1 VESGGGLHPEGEDN
15 DESWPVM
22 SGWRVCATLAV
33 AARAAA
39 LAPALS
45 SMLRRRRL
53 MKHPAWAVAAAVTT
67 ITELAWLSQRITRAD
82 AEPEPLVGAVD
93 TVGTVAALALAG
105 QAGDPQV
112 VSAFV
117 VSLVIGSAS
126 FQALTASLPAG
137 MLGTTAAGTVAT
149 VLSNKQKTLSTWEP
163 VVAAAG
169 SFFVTARALRRA
181 VRLNAD
187 RLERSA
193 LRRAADRD
201 RLEELRTELA
211 VQHERDAQH
220 RLIHQHALQVLEMVA
235 GEWEVSAENLRAH
248 AARESSYL
256 RAAID
261 GDGPGTPE
269 TGLEDALEGL
279 VAEFAGLGLEVRLRG
294 DVRAPEPDAEQCAAL
309 VIAVREAL
317 TNVCKHAGVTRAE
330 VCTRSDGAG
339 GVVVT
344 VVDDGAGFDPANA
357 SRGLQRDVCAPMAA
371 AGGRADVW
379 SRPGSG
385 TRVSLSAPAR

>member
-1 VESGGGLHPEGEDN
+1 
-15 DESWPVM
+15 
-22 SGWRVCATLAV
+22 
-33 AARAAA
+33 
-39 LAPALS
+39 
-45 SMLRRRRL
+45 

-235 GEWEVSAENLRAH
+235 GEWEVSAENLRR
-248 AARESSYL
+248 ARRPRVEL
-256 RAAID
+256 
-261 GDGPGTPE
+261 P
-269 TGLEDALEGL
+269 
-279 VAEFAGLGLEVRLRG
+279 AGRHR
-294 DVRAPEPDAEQCAAL
+294 R
-309 VIAVREAL
+309 
-317 TNVCKHAGVTRAE
+317 
-330 VCTRSDGAG
+330 
-339 GVVVT
+339 
-344 VVDDGAGFDPANA
+344 
-357 SRGLQRDVCAPMAA
+357 
-371 AGGRADVW
+371 
-379 SRPGSG
+379 
-385 TRVSLSAPAR
+385 